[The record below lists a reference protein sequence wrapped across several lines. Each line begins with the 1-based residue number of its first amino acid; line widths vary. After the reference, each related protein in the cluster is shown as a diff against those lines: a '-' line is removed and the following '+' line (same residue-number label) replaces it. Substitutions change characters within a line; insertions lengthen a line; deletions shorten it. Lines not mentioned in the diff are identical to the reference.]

1 METQSSLRRRAARSG
16 SNIIDSPSARNGS
29 STRSTSRQR
38 GSRTYGSDDE
48 KADTHSMVTALT
60 ADHHRVSVQNA
71 VMTHCRTRT
80 ARGNQAAVRLVSRPG
95 APTGAIAEP
104 KCLVL
109 VGTPRSIGLAGN
121 SPGSDL
127 HRFG

>member
-1 METQSSLRRRAARSG
+1 VSADCLEIVDNGNASSLRRRAARSG

-60 ADHHRVSVQNA
+60 ADHHRVERA
-71 VMTHCRTRT
+71 E
-80 ARGNQAAVRLVSRPG
+80 RGHDPLPDSDRPG
-95 APTGAIAEP
+95 QPGRRAPGEP
-104 KCLVL
+104 AWRADRCD
-109 VGTPRSIGLAGN
+109 R
-121 SPGSDL
+121 
-127 HRFG
+127 